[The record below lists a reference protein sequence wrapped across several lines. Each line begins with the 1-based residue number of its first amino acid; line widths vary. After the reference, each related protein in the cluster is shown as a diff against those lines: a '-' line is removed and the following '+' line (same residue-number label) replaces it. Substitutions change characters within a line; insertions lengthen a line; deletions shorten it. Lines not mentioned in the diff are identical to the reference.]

1 MGVGLN
7 ESDKKGKFMT
17 KIFFQIMLNK
27 LLKCCKNISADVKV
41 EVKQQE
47 IKELVAVNYS
57 FLQEVSS
64 KLEIQYKK
72 GVFNLTLLGI
82 STSLI
87 LPFKKRG

>member
-27 LLKCCKNISADVKV
+27 LLKCCKKYICWCKA

-47 IKELVAVNYS
+47 IKELGAVNCN
-57 FLQEVSS
+57 FL
-64 KLEIQYKK
+64 
-72 GVFNLTLLGI
+72 
-82 STSLI
+82 
-87 LPFKKRG
+87 